1 VPENLQYQNGK
12 PQMLRNMWSIW
23 RPMLPLI
30 PEKSDLK
37 GDENLSAKTNGEFW
51 RRFVH
56 TP

>member
-1 VPENLQYQNGK
+1 MESPHL
-12 PQMLRNMWSIW
+12 LRNTWSIW
-23 RPMLPLI
+23 CPMLPLI

-37 GDENLSAKTNGEFW
+37 GDENLSAKINGEFW